1 MQVPGLP
8 WHFMLQ
14 DKFWLLRKMAT
25 FLRWAAWILLV
36 VFTLI
41 IAGASFYVAVIQRSS
56 LDVMAVLKELLWLA
70 LLFVNF
76 LFVSETIQVIL
87 DIEENTRR
95 SSLVMA
101 DLLARMYPQAMV
113 PPVPPAGVVMSGAPG
128 VPVARQTP
136 GAPPAQAPGN
146 PPTA

>member
-36 VFTLI
+36 VFTVLI
-41 IAGASFYVAVIQRSS
+41 VGATLYAVVIQHT
-56 LDVMAVLKELLWLA
+56 AVDPTAIVKELLWLA

-76 LFVSETIQVIL
+76 LFVSEMIQVIL

-95 SSLVMA
+95 TSLVMA
-101 DLLARMYPQAMV
+101 DLLARMYPQSLI
-113 PPVPPAGVVMSGAPG
+113 PPVSPVGATIPVPGMPGTPAAPEPPAAPK
-128 VPVARQTP
+128 AD
-136 GAPPAQAPGN
+136 
-146 PPTA
+146 

>member
-25 FLRWAAWILLV
+25 FLRWAAWILLIL
-36 VFTLI
+36 FTLI

-95 SSLVMA
+95 TSLVMA
-101 DLLARMYPQAMV
+101 DLLSRMYPQAMV
-113 PPVPPAGVVMSGAPG
+113 PPAGIHIPGLAAAP
-128 VPVARQTP
+128 PVAAE
-136 GAPPAQAPGN
+136 APPGGPGSN
-146 PPTA
+146 PA